1 MQPPTASKS
10 LHWFLEQPTRSKYPP
25 SLSLGE
31 DLRLCSAER
40 LKMRMVQ
47 LFRLEFVHFKNFLFV
62 YAVELAYFQL
72 RMGPVRSCFDFM
84 VHAECIHIYE
94 SSFMVLTIIII

>member
-1 MQPPTASKS
+1 MPPTTASKS
-10 LHWFLEQPTRSKYPP
+10 LLWFLEQRTHSKCRP

-31 DLRLCSAER
+31 ELRLCSVEK

-47 LFRLEFVHFKNFLFV
+47 LFRLEFVHVCVFKHAFV
-62 YAVELAYFQL
+62 HAVELAYFQL

-84 VHAECIHIYE
+84 VHG
-94 SSFMVLTIIII
+94 